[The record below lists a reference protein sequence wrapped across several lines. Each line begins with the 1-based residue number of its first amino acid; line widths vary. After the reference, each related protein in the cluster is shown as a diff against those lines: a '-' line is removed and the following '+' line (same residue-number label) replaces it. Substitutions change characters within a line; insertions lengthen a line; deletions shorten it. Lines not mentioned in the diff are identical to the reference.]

1 VKTDE
6 ELILECRAGNGAS
19 WEALIKRH
27 QDRIL
32 NLAYQFTG
40 NQEEARDVAQDIFV
54 RLYMKKDQYLPG
66 KPFKTWFNSLARN
79 LCIDN
84 YRRRVRDRAVVNTP
98 VEEFVHLPADI
109 EATDTRL
116 KRRERKECVQ
126 GALQTL
132 GEISRE
138 AIILKDLQ
146 GHSLEEVA
154 DMLSVPIGTVKSRVF
169 RARIELGRAI
179 MKLQQVNTQPEGSNG
194 LY

>member
-1 VKTDE
+1 MKTDE

-19 WEALIKRH
+19 WETLIKRH

-40 NQEEARDVAQDIFV
+40 NKEEARDVAQDIFV
-54 RLYMKKDQYLPG
+54 RLYIKKDHYQPG

-79 LCIDN
+79 LCIDH
-84 YRRRVRDRAVVNTP
+84 YRRRIRDRAVVNTP
-98 VEEFVHLPADI
+98 VDEFVHLPADI
-109 EATDTRL
+109 ETTDNRL
-116 KRRERKECVQ
+116 HKRERKECVQ
-126 GALQTL
+126 NALRTL

-154 DMLSVPIGTVKSRVF
+154 EMLGTPIGTVKSRVF

-179 MKLQQVNTQPEGSNG
+179 MRLQQAQTQPEGSNG
-194 LY
+194 L